1 MDKDEIIKELA
12 EKNAKLEEEL
22 QTTKEYL
29 KKYTAPASR
38 KLYYESNKEDILE
51 KMKANPTPPEKRKEY
66 NRESYLRKKEKLKKK
81 MEEKTNNENV

>member
-12 EKNAKLEEEL
+12 ERNFKLEKEL
-22 QTTKEYL
+22 QATKEHL

-38 KLYYESNKEDILE
+38 KLYYESNKEHILE

-81 MEEKTNNENV
+81 MEEKSNNENI